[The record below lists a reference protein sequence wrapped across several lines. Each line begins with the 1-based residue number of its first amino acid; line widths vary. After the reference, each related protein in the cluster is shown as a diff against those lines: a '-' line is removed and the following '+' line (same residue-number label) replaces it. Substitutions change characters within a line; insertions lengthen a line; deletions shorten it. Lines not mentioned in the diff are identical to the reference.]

1 MKRRDLSRQI
11 AEYHDTLT
19 NNSLKQMTSLV
30 IHDESPATPLNQR
43 RVGFTLIELLV
54 VISIITLL
62 ISILLP
68 ALGSARESGRGS
80 VCLSNLRQ
88 LTLANTAYA
97 QDSNSF
103 YVPAAADIFLGLGG
117 TQRWH
122 GQRSAPGNGTPEQNT
137 FDPSRGPLATYIGHT
152 GNVRYCPTFDNQLDH
167 DAPAFERGTG
177 GYGYN
182 RAYIGGR
189 NDLFG
194 TSDKAARHTARTN
207 DTANPTATV
216 MFTDAAFFKTVNGH
230 NLLIEY
236 SFSETPF
243 IQQFPGPPSTL
254 RPAPS
259 IHFRHQQNTH
269 AAWADAHV
277 DPQTMSFTHPQFE
290 DFYRNLGFGWF
301 GPQSNQLFD
310 LK

>member
-1 MKRRDLSRQI
+1 
-11 AEYHDTLT
+11 
-19 NNSLKQMTSLV
+19 MTSLV
-30 IHDESPATPLNQR
+30 IHNDLPATPLNQR

-54 VISIITLL
+54 VISIVALL
-62 ISILLP
+62 LGILLP
-68 ALGSARESGRGS
+68 ALGSARESGRAA

-97 QDSNSF
+97 QDSNSY
-103 YVPAAADIFLGLGG
+103 YVPASQDIFAPGG
-117 TQRWH
+117 NTQRWH
-122 GQRSAPGNGTPEQNT
+122 GQRDSSGNGTPQENT
-137 FDPSRGPLATYIGHT
+137 FDPSRGPLATYIGHA
-152 GNVRYCPTFDNQLDH
+152 GQVRYCPTFENQIDH

-207 DTANPTATV
+207 DLANPTATV
-216 MFTDAAFFKTVNGH
+216 MFTDAAFFKIVNRH

-236 SFSETPF
+236 SFAETPF
-243 IQQFPGPPSTL
+243 IQNFPGQPSND
-254 RPAPS
+254 RWSPS
-259 IHFRHQQNTH
+259 IHFRHKNNTH

-277 DPQTMSFTHPQFE
+277 DANTMTFTHPQFE
-290 DFYRNLGFGWF
+290 DFYRNLNFGWF
-301 GPQSNQLFD
+301 GPQSNELFD